1 MANMLIDYQF
11 AEFAKPPPFEKT
23 MTYVYS
29 KGDFYCCACF
39 VVFMLVMFLHQ
50 SKLVL

>member
-23 MTYVYS
+23 PKTNKLKISVSLGLQIWVSM
-29 KGDFYCCACF
+29 FYYDICLF
-39 VVFMLVMFLHQ
+39 
-50 SKLVL
+50 